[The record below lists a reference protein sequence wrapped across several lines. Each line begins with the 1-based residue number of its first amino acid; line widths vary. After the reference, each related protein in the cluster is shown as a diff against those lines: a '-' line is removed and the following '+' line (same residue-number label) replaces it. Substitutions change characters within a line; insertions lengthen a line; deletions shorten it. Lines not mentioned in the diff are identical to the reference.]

1 MSFRVHICTPGF
13 VVDTIAGY
21 VRTKSYSIGD
31 MERREV
37 EIRGKAEE
45 VVRTTLGW
53 PRRVLFNWA
62 LFHARRA
69 VRHRENLRFSRTK
82 LFGVF
87 RSLFRAIGHNLVLL
101 NLLKDKQVWW
111 GRMGGRGG
119 VGLVEGGKGGEGV
132 VVEGWWMDMT
142 YAHVLCDVQ

>member
-1 MSFRVHICTPGF
+1 MSFHVRICTPGF

-101 NLLKDKQVWW
+101 NLLKDKQVWGG

-119 VGLVEGGKGGEGV
+119 
-132 VVEGWWMDMT
+132 
-142 YAHVLCDVQ
+142 